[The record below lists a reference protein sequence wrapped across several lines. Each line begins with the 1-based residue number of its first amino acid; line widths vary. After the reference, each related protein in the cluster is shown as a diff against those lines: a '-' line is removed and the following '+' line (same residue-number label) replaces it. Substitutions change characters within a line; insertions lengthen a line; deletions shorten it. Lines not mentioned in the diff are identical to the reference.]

1 MSLFLCKD
9 MEMTKM
15 KIFIM
20 GIVASG
26 KTTYAKE
33 LSKQSNIP
41 FVELDTVVYHT
52 VGGVRMKR
60 SPDEQIQVIQ
70 EMDAAGSW
78 VAEGVYRPSYHLL
91 FDLAD
96 VVIWLDPPLWKRKMR
111 ILSRHLKQVMGV
123 EKCAY
128 EPDMEMLRNMYKWT
142 KDFEGR
148 RDEMNEILQP
158 HLHKLLIVRNNP
170 NKNKCL
176 LELNIRK

>member
-1 MSLFLCKD
+1 
-9 MEMTKM
+9 M

-33 LSKQSNIP
+33 LSKQTSLP
-41 FVELDTVVYHT
+41 FIELDSVVYHT
-52 VGGVRMKR
+52 VDDVRVKR
-60 SPDEQIQVIQ
+60 SPNEQLQVIQ

-78 VAEGVYRPSYHLL
+78 IAEGVYRPSYHILL
-91 FDLAD
+91 DMAD

-111 ILSRHLKQVMGV
+111 ILSRHIKQVMGM
-123 EKCAY
+123 EACAY
-128 EPDMEMLRNMYKWT
+128 EPNVQMLRNMFKWT

-158 HLHKLLIVRNNP
+158 YVHKLITVVNDP
-170 NKNKCL
+170 HKNESL
-176 LELNIRK
+176 LEWKNSIHQGKELEK